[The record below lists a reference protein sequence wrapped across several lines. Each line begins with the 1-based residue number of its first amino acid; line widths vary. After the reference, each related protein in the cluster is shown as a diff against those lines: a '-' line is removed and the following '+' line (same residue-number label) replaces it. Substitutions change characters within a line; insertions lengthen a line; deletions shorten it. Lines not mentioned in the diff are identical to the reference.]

1 MIKNLPYKTNQFLL
15 ALVKL
20 SIVLGA
26 FYFIYD
32 KLAYNSTLEFHA
44 FLNKLSENAVFSF
57 KTVLFLF
64 LLTLFNWFFEILK
77 WKILVSTVT
86 TISFKESMEQSLGA
100 LTASL
105 LTPNRIGEYGAKALY
120 YTPSS
125 RKKIMLL
132 NLVGNMLQMATTIL
146 FGVIGIV
153 LLSKTQVLPINYS
166 NIFIGLLFVVV
177 CFGALYF
184 SLEKSRFEVKG
195 FSMKKI
201 IRFIYYIPSDVK
213 VKTSVLS
220 VLRYL
225 VFSFQ
230 FYVLL
235 MVFGVS
241 IDYFNAMVFI
251 GSMYLLASVVPSI
264 FIFDVV
270 IKGSV
275 AVYLFS
281 L

>member
-251 GSMYLLASVVPSI
+251 GSMYLLAS
-264 FIFDVV
+264 
-270 IKGSV
+270 
-275 AVYLFS
+275 
-281 L
+281 